1 MRTREQL
8 RVHSSEKSA
17 TDATHSVRLIIGGG
31 SLASR
36 RDQLDWMP
44 KARALA
50 GLFGTEE
57 EEPIPVL
64 PAEELSLED
73 LDDDEEDETGEGL
86 EAVEEAEPTEA
97 DLTKTED

>member
-1 MRTREQL
+1 MGQ
-8 RVHSSEKSA
+8 K
-17 TDATHSVRLIIGGG
+17 DRLLGLKENVIIGKLIPAGTG
-31 SLASR
+31 LASR
-36 RDQLDWMP
+36 REQLDWMP

-50 GLFGTEE
+50 GLFGAEE

-73 LDDDEEDETGEGL
+73 LDDDDDDEAGESIEEL
-86 EAVEEAEPTEA
+86 AEPTAA